1 VRKDSPLDPIQ
12 LTRELVAIYSPTGEE
27 AKAGAF
33 LAELLAKLGY
43 RVIRQ
48 PVAGTRFNVYA
59 FREEPAVVF
68 STHIDTVPPEL
79 PVAEDQE
86 YLYGRGTTDAK
97 GIVAVQ
103 LAAAERLAAKG
114 ERRIGLLFLVGE
126 EYGADGARAANSLEP
141 KGRYLVNGEPTE
153 NRLALGTKGFLRVEL
168 RARGKAAH
176 SAYPEEGIS
185 AIERMLDTLERL
197 RRLPLPVDELLG
209 ECTLNIATIE
219 GGVRPN
225 VIPDRCRAELSF
237 RTVRDTAE
245 LRSALQSLL
254 AEGVELEVLL
264 EAPPVRL
271 RALPGFET
279 TVVRYGTDLPWL
291 QAWGQK
297 FLIGPGSIRV
307 AHTEHEKILKS
318 DLLAGVDCYQRIA
331 TLLLS
336 ELDGETRAPQA

>member
-1 VRKDSPLDPIQ
+1 MITRSLVDPIR
-12 LTRELVAIYSPTGEE
+12 LARDLVDIYSPTGEE
-27 AKAGAF
+27 ARIGAF
-33 LAELLAKLGY
+33 LAQLLEKLGY
-43 RVIRQ
+43 RVIRH

-59 FREEPAVVF
+59 FREPPAVVF

-79 PVAEDQE
+79 PVAEDE
-86 YLYGRGTTDAK
+86 HFIYGRGSADAK
-97 GIVAVQ
+97 GIVAAQVAAADG
-103 LAAAERLAAKG
+103 LAARG
-114 ERRIGLLFLVGE
+114 ERRVGLLFVVGE
-126 EYGADGARAANSLEP
+126 EYGGDGARAANSLEP

-185 AIERMLDTLERL
+185 AIERMLDTLERV
-197 RRLPLPVDELLG
+197 RRLPLPTDQVLG
-209 ECTLNIATIE
+209 EATLNVAMIE
-219 GGVRPN
+219 GGLRPN

-237 RTVRDTAE
+237 RTVGDTVQ
-245 LRSALQSLL
+245 LRSALQSTL

-264 EAPPVRL
+264 EAPPMRL

-291 QAWGQK
+291 DGWGEK

-307 AHTEHEKILKS
+307 AHTDHEKVSKS
-318 DLLAGVDCYQRIA
+318 DLLAAVDSYQRIA
-331 TLLLS
+331 TLLLR
-336 ELDGETRAPQA
+336 ELDGKEPASQA

>member
-1 VRKDSPLDPIQ
+1 MTLGPPLDPIR
-12 LTRELVAIYSPTGEE
+12 LTRDLVAIYSPTGEE
-27 AKAGAF
+27 TKAGAF
-33 LAELLAKLGY
+33 LAELLEKLGY

-59 FREEPAVVF
+59 FRDPPEVVF
-68 STHIDTVPPEL
+68 STHIDTVPPQL
-79 PVAEDQE
+79 PLAEDE
-86 YLYGRGTTDAK
+86 EFLYGRGTTDAK
-97 GIVAVQ
+97 GIVAAQV
-103 LAAAERLAAKG
+103 AAAERLAAKG
-114 ERRIGLLFLVGE
+114 ERRVGLLFVVGE
-126 EYGADGARAANSLEP
+126 EYGADGARAANALEP

-168 RARGKAAH
+168 RAGGKAAH

-185 AIERMLDTLERL
+185 AIERMLDTLERV
-197 RRLPLPVDELLG
+197 RRLPLPSDEVLG
-209 ECTLNIATIE
+209 ECTLNIATIQ

-237 RTVRDTAE
+237 RTVCDTTG
-245 LRSALQSLL
+245 LRSALRSVL

-291 QAWGQK
+291 EGWGEK

-307 AHTEHEKILKS
+307 AHTDHEKVSKA
-318 DLLAGVDCYQRIA
+318 DLLAAVDCYERIA
-331 TLLLS
+331 TLLLG
-336 ELDGETRAPQA
+336 ELDGKNPASQA

>member
-1 VRKDSPLDPIQ
+1 MTAESPVDPIR

-27 AKAGAF
+27 ARVGSF
-33 LAELLAKLGY
+33 LAALLEKLGY

-59 FREEPAVVF
+59 FREPPVVVF

-79 PVAEDQE
+79 PLAEDE
-86 YLYGRGTTDAK
+86 EHLYGRGTADAK
-97 GIVAVQ
+97 GIVAAQ
-103 LAAAERLAAKG
+103 IAAAERIAAGG
-114 ERRIGLLFLVGE
+114 ERRVGLLFVVGE

-141 KGRYLVNGEPTE
+141 KGRYLVNGEPTD

-168 RARGKAAH
+168 SARGKAAH

-185 AIERMLDTLERL
+185 AIERMLDTLERI
-197 RRLPLPVDELLG
+197 RRLPLPSDELLG
-209 ECTLNIATIE
+209 DCTLNLATIE

-237 RTVRDTAE
+237 RTVCDTAE
-245 LRSALQSLL
+245 LRSALQSSL
-254 AEGVELEVLL
+254 AEGVELKVLL
-264 EAPPVRL
+264 EAPPIRL

-291 QAWGQK
+291 EGWGEK

-307 AHTEHEKILKS
+307 AHTDHEKVSKS
-318 DLLAGVDCYQRIA
+318 ELLAGVECYQRIA
-331 TLLLS
+331 KLLLANS
-336 ELDGETRAPQA
+336 S